1 MHSSFPVFDKPAQ
14 SFSHIIH
21 HTCLCSAASSQT
33 PIVFCWETHNS
44 SSVALEEYFCLHDF
58 AKSDNIVSNT
68 TILTFIIATGQC
80 KKKCWG
86 KITLCNWISVI
97 TDILKKYII

>member
-44 SSVALEEYFCLHDF
+44 SSVALEVIFCLHNF

-68 TILTFIIATGQC
+68 TILTFYYC
-80 KKKCWG
+80 NWSVLKKNAG

-97 TDILKKYII
+97 TDILKNIYI